1 METPEDKARESRIW
15 MMVGGAGLF
24 VVLVILFFIL
34 ASARIHHDVN
44 QSAPPGGAVPGAT
57 APAPSQ

>member
-24 VVLVILFFIL
+24 VVLVILFFVF
-34 ASARIHHDVN
+34 ASSRLHRDVRD
-44 QSAPPGGAVPGAT
+44 SAPPGGSAGQT
-57 APAPSQ
+57 TSH